1 MLFLDVNVLV
11 GAQRNDDAPLSRP
24 MRAWLDAAL
33 AGYEAIGVS
42 ELALSAMVRIVT
54 HSRVFAQPS
63 APMHAIAFA
72 DALLAAPQVTV
83 VRAGARHW
91 SIFSQLITEHRL
103 RGNDV
108 PDAYYAAI
116 ALEQGA
122 TVVTA
127 DRGFSRFGVRTLDPT
142 AS

>member
-11 GAQRNDDAPLSRP
+11 GAQRNDDAPLSGP
-24 MRAWLDAAL
+24 MRAWLERAL
-33 AGYEAIGVS
+33 TGHEALGVS

-54 HSRVFAQPS
+54 HPRVFAQPS
-63 APMHAIAFA
+63 APGQALDFA
-72 DALLAAPQVTV
+72 DALLAASQVTI
-83 VRAGARHW
+83 VRPGARHW
-91 SIFSQLITEHRL
+91 SIFSALVAEHRL

-127 DRGFSRFGVRTLDPT
+127 DRGFSRYGVRTLDPT
-142 AS
+142 A